1 MRRGADMRSDVTTD
15 AIPSVVD
22 ADTKTRTSATC
33 AISHAA
39 LARDLV
45 RAMGLPC
52 YAVVTI

>member
-1 MRRGADMRSDVTTD
+1 MRPGADMRSDLATD
-15 AIPSVVD
+15 AIPSPVGP
-22 ADTKTRTSATC
+22 DTKTRTSATC